1 MTEPINLTMKYV
13 KSTVNMHRYEE
24 DPMPDRY
31 GITLYLRKADLG
43 EESPPATIEVTVE
56 VQS

>member
-1 MTEPINLTMKYV
+1 MEPISLKMKYI

-31 GITLYLRKADLG
+31 GITLYLRKIDLG
-43 EESPPATIEVTVE
+43 EESPPETITVTVTTNGG
-56 VQS
+56 